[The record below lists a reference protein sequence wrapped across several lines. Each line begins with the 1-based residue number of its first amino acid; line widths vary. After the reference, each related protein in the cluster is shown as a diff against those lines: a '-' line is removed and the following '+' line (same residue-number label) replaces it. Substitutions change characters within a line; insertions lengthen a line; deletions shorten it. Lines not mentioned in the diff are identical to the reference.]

1 MKSTSPKRPAM
12 AIIVVL
18 VAMAV
23 LTVILTV
30 VTMQIVAQRRVVS
43 QRHRQLQADWL
54 ARAGIE
60 HAAARLLA
68 SPADYK
74 DDKQELLPDTKLSIT
89 VEKAAGEVYAV
100 TADARVGVEG
110 TPVARSASVRF
121 RRTES
126 GGMVRLAAVK

>member
-1 MKSTSPKRPAM
+1 MKHTSPHRRGM
-12 AIIVVL
+12 AIITVM

-23 LTVILTV
+23 LTVILAVITLQV
-30 VTMQIVAQRRVVS
+30 VEQRRVVS

-54 ARAGIE
+54 ARAGLE

-68 SPADYK
+68 SPAAFK

-89 VEKAAGEVYAV
+89 VEKEGEVYVV
-100 TADARVGVEG
+100 TADAKVGIDG

-121 RRTES
+121 RRSES
-126 GGMVRLAAVK
+126 GGMVRLTVEK